1 MKPVLVVGSGNVDLT
16 VILDRLPVEGDTV
29 FGTASS
35 IMPGGKGLNQ
45 AIAIHRA
52 GADCSFTLCTGVDAE
67 ADFLEEFLRSNL
79 EKITQIKIPELATGK
94 AHIYVSS
101 RGENQIVVMPGSN
114 LAVELA
120 NAEVFGEP
128 GFLVLQLE
136 IGFHSNLAL
145 AQRAKLSGWKVVL
158 TPAPVAQF
166 SADFLPLVDIL
177 VLNKNEALQISSKDS
192 VEEAGAH
199 LAEFIETVI
208 ITLGSEGSMI
218 FESGRP
224 EVHVPARMVTPVD
237 TTGAGDT
244 FCGYLVAM
252 LSQGHVTIEAVKIAT
267 VAASISVQSPGAAP
281 SIPSLVDVKKML

>member
-1 MKPVLVVGSGNVDLT
+1 MKPVLVVGSANVDLT
-16 VILDRLPVEGDTV
+16 VTLDRLPVEGDTV

-45 AIAIHRA
+45 AVAIHRA
-52 GADCSFTLCTGVDAE
+52 GAACSFTFCTGVDAE
-67 ADFLEEFLRSNL
+67 ADFLEEFLDSNL
-79 EKITQIKIPELATGK
+79 EKTTQIRSQGLATGK

-114 LAVELA
+114 LALELA
-120 NAEVFGEP
+120 NTEIFGEP

-136 IGFHSNLAL
+136 IGLNSNLAL
-145 AQRAKLSGWKVVL
+145 AEKAKFSGWKVVL
-158 TPAPVAQF
+158 TPAPVSQF

-177 VLNKNEALQISSKDS
+177 VSNKNEALQISSKES

-199 LAEFIETVI
+199 LSELIETVI

-218 FESGRP
+218 FENGRP
-224 EVHVPARMVTPVD
+224 AVHVPARVVKPVD

-244 FCGYLVAM
+244 FCGYFVAM
-252 LSQGHVTIEAVKIAT
+252 LSQGHSTLAAVKIAT

-281 SIPSLVDVKKML
+281 SIPNLLDVQKSL

>member
-1 MKPVLVVGSGNVDLT
+1 MKSVLVVGSANVDLT
-16 VILDRLPVEGDTV
+16 VTLERLPVEGDTV
-29 FGTASS
+29 FGTASW

-45 AIAIHRA
+45 AIAIRRA
-52 GADCSFTLCTGVDAE
+52 GADCRFTFCTGVDAE
-67 ADFLEEFLRSNL
+67 ADFLEEFLKSNL
-79 EKITQIKIPELATGK
+79 EKITQIKSQDFATGK

-114 LAVELA
+114 LAPELA
-120 NAEVFGEP
+120 HAEVSGEP

-136 IGFHSNLAL
+136 IGLESNLAL
-145 AQRAKLSGWKVVL
+145 AEKAKLSGWKVVL
-158 TPAPVAQF
+158 TPAPVSEF

-199 LAEFIETVI
+199 LAELIETVVM
-208 ITLGSEGSMI
+208 TLGSEGSMI

-224 EVHVPARMVTPVD
+224 VVHVPARVVTPVD

-267 VAASISVQSPGAAP
+267 VAASISVQSHGAAA
-281 SIPSLVDVKKML
+281 SIPNLGDVNRWL

>member
-1 MKPVLVVGSGNVDLT
+1 MKPVLVVGSANIDLT
-16 VILDRLPVEGDTV
+16 VTLDRLPVEGDTV
-29 FGTASS
+29 FGTVSS

-52 GADCSFTLCTGVDAE
+52 GSDCSFTFCTGVDAE
-67 ADFLEEFLRSNL
+67 ADFLEEFLESNL
-79 EKITQIKIPELATGK
+79 VKATQIKSQDLATGR

-101 RGENQIVVMPGSN
+101 SGENQIVVIPGSN
-114 LAVELA
+114 FAGELA
-120 NAEVFGEP
+120 NTEVFGEP

-136 IGFHSNLAL
+136 IGLTSNLTL
-145 AQRAKLSGWKVVL
+145 AERAKLSGWKVVL
-158 TPAPVAQF
+158 TPAPVSHF
-166 SADFLPLVDIL
+166 SADFLPFVDIL
-177 VLNKNEALQISSKDS
+177 VTNQNEALQISAKES

-199 LAEFIETVI
+199 LSMLIETVI

-224 EVHVPARMVTPVD
+224 AVHVPARVVRPVD
-237 TTGAGDT
+237 TTGAGDA

-252 LSQGHVTIEAVKIAT
+252 LSQGLSTLEAAKIAT

-281 SIPSLVDVKKML
+281 SIPNFLDVKNLL